1 LLGSPLRPPQGAEN
15 RGATDFFLAIA
26 RHRGCTVNEF
36 VFRSRLDPSYRSELE
51 RAVFFNP
58 EQRGSERGI
67 AEGVEIY
74 GAPMIVS
81 DAEGLHIVVSRRQ
94 DAQCLFALSAR
105 AGRVMLAGMI
115 VFLRTSRDE
124 VTVLHVA
131 VADHFGRSRDASLA
145 VVVAMVGAV
154 RGIAH
159 RLRGVK
165 RLKLL
170 YLRDR
175 AVPVTSPRHT
185 PPAA

>member
-1 LLGSPLRPPQGAEN
+1 VTEY
-15 RGATDFFLAIA
+15 I
-26 RHRGCTVNEF
+26 
-36 VFRSRLDPSYRSELE
+36 FRSRLDPSYRSALE

-58 EQRGSERGI
+58 GQRETERGI

-81 DAEGLHIVVSRRQ
+81 DADGLHIVVSRRQ
-94 DAQCLFALSAR
+94 DAQCLFALTTRTGHVA
-105 AGRVMLAGMI
+105 LAGMI

-124 VTVLHVA
+124 LTVLHVA
-131 VADHFGRSRDASLA
+131 VADHFGRHRASSLG
-145 VVVAMVGAV
+145 VVVALVGAV

-165 RLKLL
+165 RLRML

-175 AVPVTSPRHT
+175 AVPVARPHRS